1 MTLHLSDI
9 RSGGLLLALLL
20 TGTAVAEPLDFNRDI
35 RPILSENCFYCH
47 GQDGNK
53 READL
58 RLDKR
63 EPAVAAGAI
72 EPGDPAASLVIERIH
87 ADDPDVLM
95 PPPDSNRRLSAEQK
109 AMLARWIEEGAVYEP
124 H

>member
-58 RLDKR
+58 RLDQR
-63 EPAVAAGAI
+63 DPAVAASPRDAAVDAVEAVEQAALASICLAI
-72 EPGDPAASLVIERIH
+72 LNLDEALTRE
-87 ADDPDVLM
+87 
-95 PPPDSNRRLSAEQK
+95 
-109 AMLARWIEEGAVYEP
+109 
-124 H
+124 